1 MDAATGSATRVG
13 NIAAGLAA
21 AAREI
26 MPIAIRLPFTTAWLT
41 LAAALAGCGD
51 SQNHAAAPPP
61 TAVTVAK
68 PVQRTIVDQDQY
80 VGRFVAVDMV
90 EVRGRLS
97 GYLSKIHFQ
106 DGQMVKRG
114 DLLFTI
120 DRRPFQIVLDQA
132 RANLQ
137 LAKANLA
144 FAESDLARG
153 QELLRNKTITEQTF
167 EQRTQAK
174 RVAEASVTAQEA
186 LVHSA
191 ELDLNEF
198 TELRAPVA
206 GRIGDRRVSVGNLVT
221 GGTSGSTTL
230 LATIVSMDPIRFEF
244 TFDEA
249 AYLRYQRAATDGR
262 DPANHEGSTPVKI
275 KLIDEQTFAH
285 EGRMDFVD
293 NAIDRATGTI
303 RGRAQFA
310 NPDTL
315 FTPGMFANIQV
326 PASQPY
332 DAMMV
337 PDVAIGSEQ
346 ARKYVLVVDT
356 ENVARPKYVT
366 LGDVADGLRVV
377 KDGLAPDDRV
387 VTNGIARIR
396 PGQKVTPQEEGAL
409 PPPAPGK
416 PQASVD

>member
-1 MDAATGSATRVG
+1 MLIT
-13 NIAAGLAA
+13 
-21 AAREI
+21 
-26 MPIAIRLPFTTAWLT
+26 IRLSFTAASLI

-51 SQNHAAAPPP
+51 SQNRAGAPPP
-61 TAVTVAK
+61 TAVTVAR
-68 PVQRTIVDQDQY
+68 PVQRNIVDQDEY

-90 EVRGRLS
+90 EIRSRLS
-97 GYLSKIHFQ
+97 GYLSEIHFQ
-106 DGQMVKRG
+106 DGQLVKQG

-132 RANLQ
+132 RANLE
-137 LAKANLA
+137 LARANLA
-144 FAESDLARG
+144 FTESDLARG

-174 RVAEASVTAQEA
+174 RVAEASVAAQEA
-186 LVHSA
+186 TVHSA

-206 GRIGDRRVSVGNLVT
+206 GRIGDRQVSVGNLVT
-221 GGTSGSTTL
+221 GGTNGNTTL
-230 LATIVSMDPIRFEF
+230 LATIVSTDPIRFEF

-249 AYLRYQRAATDGR
+249 AFLRYQRLAGGGTALASQ
-262 DPANHEGSTPVKI
+262 DPAKHQGSTPVKI
-275 KLIDEQTFAH
+275 KLIDEPDFGH

-293 NAIDRATGTI
+293 NVIDRTTGTI
-303 RGRAQFA
+303 RGRAEFA
-310 NPDTL
+310 NPDGL
-315 FTPGMFANIQV
+315 FTPGMFANV
-326 PASQPY
+326 RLPASLPY
-332 DAMMV
+332 DALLV

-346 ARKYVLVVDT
+346 ARKFVLVVDA

-366 LGDVADGLRVV
+366 LGDLADGGLRVI

-387 VTNGIARIR
+387 VTNGIARVR
-396 PGQKVTPQEEGAL
+396 PGQKVTPQEEGA
-409 PPPAPGK
+409 PPPGPGK

>member
-1 MDAATGSATRVG
+1 
-13 NIAAGLAA
+13 
-21 AAREI
+21 
-26 MPIAIRLPFTTAWLT
+26 MPITIRLPFTAAWLM

-106 DGQMVKRG
+106 DGQMVKQG

-120 DRRPFQIVLDQA
+120 DRRPFQIALDQA
-132 RANLQ
+132 RGNLE

-206 GRIGDRRVSVGNLVT
+206 GRIGDRRVSIGNLVT
-221 GGTSGSTTL
+221 GGTSGTTTL

-249 AYLRYQRAATDGR
+249 AYLRYQRLAKGGT
-262 DPANHEGSTPVKI
+262 DPAGHEGSTPVKI
-275 KLIDEQTFAH
+275 KLIDEQNFAH
-285 EGRMDFVD
+285 EGQMDFVD

-303 RGRAQFA
+303 RGRAQFG
-310 NPDTL
+310 NPDGL

-332 DAMMV
+332 EALMV

-356 ENVARPKYVT
+356 ENIARPKYVT

-396 PGQKVTPQEEGAL
+396 PGQKVTPQEEGAQ
-409 PPPAPGK
+409 PPPAPAK
-416 PQASVD
+416 SQASVD